1 MTINNTPAMEQT
13 TRKTEEGAPEGAVSL
28 NTPGM
33 EAQAAAPEQ
42 NEVPAGAKQQA
53 QRPAEDLVWI
63 DTPGIGQRGGII
75 IKDLRLSI
83 KNGEFVYLIGKTGSG
98 KSTLLRLL
106 YGDVPLTSGVGR
118 VAGFDLRRLDE
129 ESIPYLRRRLGI
141 VFQDFQLLSDRN
153 VYQNLA
159 FVLRATGWRDE
170 TKIKERILE
179 VLRNVGMQG
188 TQDKF
193 TYELSGGEQQRIA
206 VARALLNE
214 PELIIADE
222 PTGNLDP
229 NTSAEI
235 LRLLLDINH
244 RHGTAVVMATHDYT
258 MILKFPSRTVKIDGG
273 TLHEVQ
279 KKAAEPSDRAKE

>member
-1 MTINNTPAMEQT
+1 MASVTLKNVYKIYAGGVT
-13 TRKTEEGAPEGAVSL
+13 AVTDFCL
-28 NTPGM
+28 DI
-33 EAQAAAPEQ
+33 
-42 NEVPAGAKQQA
+42 
-53 QRPAEDLVWI
+53 EDKEFIILVG
-63 DTPGIGQRGGII
+63 PSGC
-75 IKDLRLSI
+75 
-83 KNGEFVYLIGKTGSG
+83 G
-98 KSTLLRLL
+98 KSTTLRMIAGLEEISKGEL
-106 YGDVPLTSGVGR
+106 YIGDQLAND
-118 VAGFDLRRLDE
+118 VAPKDRD
-129 ESIPYLRRRLGI
+129 IAM
-141 VFQDFQLLSDRN
+141 VFQNYALFPWMS
-153 VYQNLA
+153 A
-159 FVLRATGWRDE
+159 
-170 TKIKERILE
+170 
-179 VLRNVGMQG
+179 LRNVEFGVEQANKELHRGLTKGQVYAVARDYLDRVGMGAAAGKYPYQ
-188 TQDKF
+188 
-193 TYELSGGEQQRIA
+193 LSGGEQQRIA

>member
-1 MTINNTPAMEQT
+1 MEQT
-13 TRKTEEGAPEGAVSL
+13 TRKTEEGASEGTVSL
-28 NTPGM
+28 NIPGVD
-33 EAQAAAPEQ
+33 AQAVAPEQ
-42 NEVPAGAKQQA
+42 NEVPAGARQQQA
-53 QRPAEDLVWI
+53 QRPVEDLVWI